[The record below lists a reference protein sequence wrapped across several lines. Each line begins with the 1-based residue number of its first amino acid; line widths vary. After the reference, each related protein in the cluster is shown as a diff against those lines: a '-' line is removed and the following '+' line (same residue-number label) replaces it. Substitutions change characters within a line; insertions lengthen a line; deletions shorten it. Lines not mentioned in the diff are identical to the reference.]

1 VNRLSPSPAI
11 ALLGLFL
18 AACES
23 SVSGHIYHT
32 YGGVV
37 QVEFKS
43 GGRAYVSA
51 GASIYTCSYS
61 QSGKSVRL
69 ICAGDTTNFRVQ
81 DEGALVGP
89 AEGMMARLTPLER

>member
-1 VNRLSPSPAI
+1 MNRLSSSPAI

-43 GGRAYVSA
+43 GGKAIVSSGPISHA
-51 GASIYTCSYS
+51 CSYS
-61 QSGKSVRL
+61 ESGKSVIL
-69 ICAGDTTNFRVQ
+69 VCNDNATNFKIQ
-81 DEGALVGP
+81 DDGVLVGP
-89 AEGMMARLTPLER
+89 PQGLMARLTPLKN